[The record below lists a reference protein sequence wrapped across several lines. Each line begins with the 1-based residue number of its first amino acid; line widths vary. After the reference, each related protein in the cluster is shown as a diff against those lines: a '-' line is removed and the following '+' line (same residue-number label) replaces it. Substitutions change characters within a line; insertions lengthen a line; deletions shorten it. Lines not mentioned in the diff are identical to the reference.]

1 MTKRLP
7 TQLRFIFVV
16 LSLLII
22 PTFTSALD
30 LSASALPVW
39 SDQIGGFSVTSD
51 CSDDGR
57 YVVAG
62 SDTGTVRMYTYTGGI
77 LWTYRIPEKSVTAV
91 AISGD
96 GSVVA
101 AADYD
106 PLGPDAGGEILYF
119 TRDGEL
125 VWRSH
130 TGATV
135 QRVALSDD
143 GNTLLASGNSALYVY
158 DKTGTR
164 QSTFRLNETIWSVA
178 VSGDGSRGVAGAGY
192 GHGELFA
199 TDTNGTVSWSYPT
212 ANGMQA
218 VSISGNGGSIAG
230 VDRFHLY
237 WFDRDKVPAWQ
248 FNASTVFETIAVS
261 ADGEYGATGSQY
273 YLRFFNRTGSLLWT
287 YQDPGTVG
295 SVALSANASRIIA
308 GTSSGTMLFDREGT
322 MLWKFGNATT
332 RVSASKDGRFYVASS
347 PAGVVLLQPVRDS

>member
-178 VSGDGSRGVAGAGY
+178 VSGDGSRGVAGAG
-192 GHGELFA
+192 
-199 TDTNGTVSWSYPT
+199 TVT
-212 ANGMQA
+212 ANSLRRTRTARYPGVTRLQTGCRRSA
-218 VSISGNGGSIAG
+218 SPATGDRLPVLTGSIFTG
-230 VDRFHLY
+230 LTGTRFLHGNSMP
-237 WFDRDKVPAWQ
+237 VP
-248 FNASTVFETIAVS
+248 FSRL
-261 ADGEYGATGSQY
+261 SQS
-273 YLRFFNRTGSLLWT
+273 LRTGST
-287 YQDPGTVG
+287 VRQDRSITCG
-295 SVALSANASRIIA
+295 SSTGPARFSGPTRTRGPSAA
-308 GTSSGTMLFDREGT
+308 
-322 MLWKFGNATT
+322 
-332 RVSASKDGRFYVASS
+332 
-347 PAGVVLLQPVRDS
+347 